1 MTTGLYC
8 WSQTAATNSGASSAI
23 NWAESKIPSTVNDS
37 ARAMMA
43 EIAKWRD
50 DISGVTTSNTV
61 LTTTGSANAH
71 SLTTNGSISAAALT
85 NGWTVT
91 WKAGYS
97 NTDAATLA
105 VDGLAAKQIQ
115 LVSGTNLTGG
125 EIVAGQVYTTTY
137 HQPTDSWVLHGG
149 GGASNNG
156 LVKLTSGTVSN
167 AAASAHVLTS
177 YQGYRQLKFVLTG
190 WQPATDEA
198 HLYMRT
204 ST

>member
-97 NTDAATLA
+97 NTGAATLA
-105 VDGLAAKQIQ
+105 VDGLTAKQIQ
-115 LVSGTNLTGG
+115 MVSGTNLSGG
-125 EIVAGQVYTTTY
+125 ELVAGAVYTATY
-137 HQPTDSWVLHGG
+137 HQPADAWVLHGG
-149 GGASNNG
+149 PSSVTG
-156 LVKLTSGTVSN
+156 LIKLASGTITN
-167 AAASAHVLTS
+167 AASVAVALASFT
-177 YQGYRQLKFVLTG
+177 GYRELWFVLDG
-190 WQPATDEA
+190 LSAQTDA
-198 HLYMRT
+198 
-204 ST
+204 